1 MEVIRYPIDQGD
13 QFEPNHLT
21 ASKLSF
27 NVQTQA
33 VPLSFQEKQ
42 LHLGFVQSGPSL
54 ALLSYY
60 CINFFIRFS
69 TSYIDI

>member
-1 MEVIRYPIDQGD
+1 MDEGIRYPIDKGD

-33 VPLSFQEKQ
+33 VPLSFQE
-42 LHLGFVQSGPSL
+42 S
-54 ALLSYY
+54 
-60 CINFFIRFS
+60 N
-69 TSYIDI
+69 

>member
-1 MEVIRYPIDQGD
+1 MIVPFWQPLITQAMDEGIRYPIDKGD

-42 LHLGFVQSGPSL
+42 LSILVLFNPVHLGH
-54 ALLSYY
+54 
-60 CINFFIRFS
+60 C
-69 TSYIDI
+69 